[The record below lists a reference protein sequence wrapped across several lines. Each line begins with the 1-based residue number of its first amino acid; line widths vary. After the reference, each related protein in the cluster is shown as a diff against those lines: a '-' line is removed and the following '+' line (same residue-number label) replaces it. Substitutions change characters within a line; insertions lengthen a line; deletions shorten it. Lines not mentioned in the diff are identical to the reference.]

1 MKRSLYLLSILVLAM
16 LSFKIIKSTGF
27 DPKPDILIDLED
39 EQIKANEKLITAQIL
54 SESLN
59 RVYTIFENNLA
70 TSTLDAE
77 KKEESVIFL
86 DQLTD
91 ILETLGVKAI
101 HLEPE
106 AKESFRNYT
115 KIPYELIIECS
126 FDKFGEFMTEL
137 ERHNRIIMIDEFKF
151 KNGIERISLA
161 NSPEELMQQII
172 EMKISTLTLNKHSG

>member
-1 MKRSLYLLSILVLAM
+1 MKRSIYLFSILVLAM
-16 LSFKIIKSTGF
+16 LSFKIIKSYGF
-27 DPKPDILIDLED
+27 DPKPDILMDLED

-70 TSTLDAE
+70 TSSQDAV

-86 DQLTD
+86 NHLTD
-91 ILETLGVKAI
+91 ILETLEIKTI
-101 HLEPE
+101 HLAPD
-106 AKESFRNYT
+106 AKEKFRNHT
-115 KIPYELIIECS
+115 KIPYELTIECS
-126 FDKFGEFMTEL
+126 FDKFGKFITEL
-137 ERHNRIIMIDEFKF
+137 ERHNRIIVIDEYKV

-161 NSPEELMQQII
+161 SSPEELMEQII